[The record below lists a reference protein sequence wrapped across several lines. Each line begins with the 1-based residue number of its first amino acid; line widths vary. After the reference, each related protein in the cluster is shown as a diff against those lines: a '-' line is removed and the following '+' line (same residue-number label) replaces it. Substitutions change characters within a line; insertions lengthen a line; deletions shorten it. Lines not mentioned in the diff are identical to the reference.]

1 MAYNWTTEWPGVY
14 ARHQDNCPLRNGGDC
29 TCPKVTYRASAK
41 APDQHTRLLSPD
53 FDTAIEARDWLRDQ
67 RARLTAAT
75 AVADEGP
82 SVSTVIKDFLAA
94 AERGEAHERSGA
106 AYTRQR
112 LSQIRAGLA
121 YVDSE
126 MGGSPLQAVR
136 RRNVQA
142 LVDQLH
148 AAGLS
153 SDRVIEVVS
162 TLRELFVY
170 AIQRDLVD
178 FNPIVQLR
186 LPADDA
192 AAAVAAAYAGPTMSM
207 NGNGNGPHT
216 QATSATPV
224 GATAVAAQ
232 AQDQPFDDEPTYGPG
247 MAVPDDDP
255 PPSPS
260 QPTPDAQWAPP
271 LGSTVGLPPET
282 ALTPPAAPA
291 APSPGYPYD
300 TGPMFATPPATRM
313 VTPIGAETHYG
324 TPTYGADSVPTQPT
338 VQAPA
343 ARDGEDGV
351 VMSEQMFWWITR
363 IVVIVFV
370 LIALV
375 LAAESV

>member
-1 MAYNWTTEWPGVY
+1 MAYNVTTEWPGVY
-14 ARHQDNCPLRNGGDC
+14 ARHDDHCPLRNGGDC
-29 TCPKVTYRASAK
+29 TCPKVSYRASAK
-41 APDQHTRLLSPD
+41 APDQHTRLISPD
-53 FDTAIEARDWLRDQ
+53 LATAIEARDWLRDQ

-75 AVADEGP
+75 QVADEGP
-82 SVSTVIKDFLAA
+82 SVGTVIKDFLAA

-106 AYTRQR
+106 AYTRLR

-186 LPADDA
+186 LPADDT
-192 AAAVAAAYAGPTMSM
+192 AVPVTAAYTGPTMSM

-216 QATSATPV
+216 QAPSPMPA
-224 GATAVAAQ
+224 GATAVA
-232 AQDQPFDDEPTYGPG
+232 AQDQPFDDEPTYDPG
-247 MAVPDDDP
+247 TAAPDDP
-255 PPSPS
+255 PPSPPLP

-271 LGSTVGLPPET
+271 LGSALGSPPGPPL
-282 ALTPPAAPA
+282 APPPAPN
-291 APSPGYPYD
+291 PGYPYD

-324 TPTYGADSVPTQPT
+324 TPVYGADAVPTQPT
-338 VQAPA
+338 VQAST

-375 LAAESV
+375 LAAESI